1 MVDDL
6 DDAEPWFQ
14 DGGMTQAISEVI
26 DKYGVTYF
34 TAGGNFLNNSYT
46 STFNAQTLSDIGE
59 SSEDFKNLPLR
70 LQQELRAGHELHLF
84 KGANGTSTFLQ
95 EITGLRSTEINLQWN
110 SEWAAND
117 KSLEVLLFTK
127 SEDGFEY
134 ASNAT
139 IIKDP
144 DGRYPWTQFTNPNKE
159 NQKSFYLSVIHP
171 GTTSGTRPDVFKWLT
186 QAATNI
192 TVSTDSDLG
201 FYESTIYGH
210 AAGASSANVGSV
222 QYWSTPAY
230 RADTTQL
237 SRYSSWGV
245 TPIYFKYDVNSKSY
259 TKLAEPEIRENA
271 AFVVPQKVDTTFFSH
286 GYNASADAE
295 GDYYQNFEG
304 TSAAAPN
311 AAAVAALMLQLNP
324 KLTNKQIINIL
335 KGTATQIQIYDHTTT
350 DENGFNR
357 ASGYGLINAMD
368 ALDQIAQLKLSGT
381 VYEDTN
387 ADGKQ
392 SAGELGLE
400 GIQVFLDSNGNGKFD
415 QNSTWQSFLATAS
428 GGNSISEVTKPTL
441 VVDEITGIEIDSR
454 YENIIHGTDSLSS
467 NTPFSD
473 RSLLISRIT
482 SASDYDVIT
491 EGGKDLTL
499 NGDLLLHFDGASST
513 TAGSYSIL
521 KADSISGSF
530 DNILIEGLSDNL
542 YFGIGIEG
550 GDNIQ
555 VTVSEDYFVGSTK
568 AGSLL

>member
-1 MVDDL
+1 
-6 DDAEPWFQ
+6 
-14 DGGMTQAISEVI
+14 
-26 DKYGVTYF
+26 
-34 TAGGNFLNNSYT
+34 
-46 STFNAQTLSDIGE
+46 
-59 SSEDFKNLPLR
+59 
-70 LQQELRAGHELHLF
+70 
-84 KGANGTSTFLQ
+84 
-95 EITGLRSTEINLQWN
+95 
-110 SEWAAND
+110 
-117 KSLEVLLFTK
+117 
-127 SEDGFEY
+127 
-134 ASNAT
+134 
-139 IIKDP
+139 
-144 DGRYPWTQFTNPNKE
+144 
-159 NQKSFYLSVIHP
+159 
-171 GTTSGTRPDVFKWLT
+171 
-186 QAATNI
+186 
-192 TVSTDSDLG
+192 
-201 FYESTIYGH
+201 
-210 AAGASSANVGSV
+210 
-222 QYWSTPAY
+222 
-230 RADTTQL
+230 
-237 SRYSSWGV
+237 
-245 TPIYFKYDVNSKSY
+245 
-259 TKLAEPEIRENA
+259 
-271 AFVVPQKVDTTFFSH
+271 
-286 GYNASADAE
+286 
-295 GDYYQNFEG
+295 
-304 TSAAAPN
+304 
-311 AAAVAALMLQLNP
+311 MLQLNP

-335 KGTATQIQIYDHTTT
+335 KGTATQIQIYDHTTP

-392 SAGELGLE
+392 SVGELGLE
-400 GIQVFLDSNGNGKFD
+400 GIQVFLDSNGNGQFD

-441 VVDEITGIEIDSR
+441 VVDEITGLPIDSR

-473 RSLLISRIT
+473 RSLLISSIT

-530 DNILIEGLSDNL
+530 DNILIKGLSDNL